1 MPFPNP
7 KSPITNP
14 FPNSLLYYPSMP
26 KRREIRRCA
35 MQLLYQMDVT
45 GETDPHLLTESLDD
59 DFDDALTQDE
69 AVSLAVDAWGCHQDA
84 DTLVTELAP
93 KWPTNRQPPVD
104 RALLRLAYHE
114 MISGYAPARVAINEA
129 IELAKLY
136 CAEQSPSFIN
146 GVLDKIFRHLEEQ
159 DLIGKVKEP
168 TVSGD
173 DWLSDAVTTEL
184 ESTQEDEDA
193 TTDIA

>member
-1 MPFPNP
+1 
-7 KSPITNP
+7 
-14 FPNSLLYYPSMP
+14 MP

-45 GETDPHLLTESLDD
+45 GQTDPELLAESLDD
-59 DFDDALTQDE
+59 DFDDAHTQDQ
-69 AVSLAVDAWGCHQDA
+69 AVKLSVAAWANHEKA
-84 DTLVTELAP
+84 DELVCELAP

-114 MISGYAPARVAINEA
+114 MITGYAPARVAINEA

-146 GVLDKIFRHLEEQ
+146 GVLDKVFKDLEEKQ
-159 DLIGKVKEP
+159 LIPKTQQAP
-168 TVSGD
+168 ASDD
-173 DWLSDAVTTEL
+173 DWLTDAVEPDTSET
-184 ESTQEDEDA
+184 
-193 TTDIA
+193 